1 VTPESAIHAG
11 RMRNFLR
18 ILLTGL
24 IAMLALGALSA
35 CSSGTS
41 TEATSAS
48 QASSAAAPTPFPQSA
63 RYMADIKKDGKVMAI
78 GISVDGN
85 EITAYACNGVDDEA
99 WFFGNQAE
107 GKIDITSKFRDTL
120 AASFNGSDVT
130 GDLVMNGVT
139 YGFTAA
145 PVSSPAGM
153 YTAALDGSRASWIVR
168 PDGSVT
174 GVQFNGGI
182 TGRDFEQAELQ
193 QLNTAQFQAR
203 VRNKRILQQADQAV
217 KLQNGTLTSRINGR
231 AVTAALVT
239 GTTRFG

>member
-1 VTPESAIHAG
+1 
-11 RMRNFLR
+11 MRNFLR
-18 ILLTGL
+18 TLLTGL

-48 QASSAAAPTPFPQSA
+48 QASSTAAPTSFPQSA

-85 EITAYACNGVDDEA
+85 DITAYACNGVDDEA
-99 WFFGNQAE
+99 WFFGNQAD

-120 AASFNGSDVT
+120 AASFNGSGVT
-130 GDLVMNGVT
+130 GDLTMNGVS
-139 YGFTAA
+139 YDFTAA
-145 PVSSPAGM
+145 PVSAPAGM

-193 QLNTAQFQAR
+193 QLNTAQFQAQ
-203 VRNKRILQQADQAV
+203 VRNKRILQQADQSV
-217 KLQNGTLTSRINGR
+217 KLQNGTLTWVCPAGPFGSSGGVFVSLKQSRILPR
-231 AVTAALVT
+231 CEVSA
-239 GTTRFG
+239 